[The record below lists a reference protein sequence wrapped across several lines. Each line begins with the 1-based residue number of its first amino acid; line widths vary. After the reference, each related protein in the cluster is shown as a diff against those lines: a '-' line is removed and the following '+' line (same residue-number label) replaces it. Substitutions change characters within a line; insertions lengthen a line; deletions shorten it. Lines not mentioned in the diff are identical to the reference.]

1 MENLAVTNVP
11 IHDLI
16 RRRWSPRAFA
26 DRGVAAA
33 DLTAVLEAARWAA
46 SCNNEQPA
54 RFLVARREEPEA
66 FARLLACLVPGNQRW
81 AAAAPVLLLTVART
95 TFERNG
101 KPNRHALHD
110 AGLALANLSL
120 EATARGLGVHPMA
133 GFDVGAAR
141 TACAIP
147 ADFEPVAAVALGYFG
162 DPNTLPDDLRERELA
177 ARTRRPLTDVVFGA
191 GWEERATWL

>member
-1 MENLAVTNVP
+1 
-11 IHDLI
+11 
-16 RRRWSPRAFA
+16 
-26 DRGVAAA
+26 
-33 DLTAVLEAARWAA
+33 
-46 SCNNEQPA
+46 
-54 RFLVARREEPEA
+54 LVARREEPEA

-147 ADFEPVAAVALGYFG
+147 DDFEPVAAVALGYFG

-177 ARTRRPLTDVVFGA
+177 TRTRRPLTSVVFG
-191 GWEERATWL
+191 GVWEERATWL